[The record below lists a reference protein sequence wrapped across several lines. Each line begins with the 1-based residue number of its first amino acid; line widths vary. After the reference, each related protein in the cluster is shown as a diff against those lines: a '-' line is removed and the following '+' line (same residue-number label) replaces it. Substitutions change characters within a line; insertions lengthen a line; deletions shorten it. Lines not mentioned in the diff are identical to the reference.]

1 MIIDF
6 LQNLSPQL
14 ATFLLAMLPLTE
26 LRASIPIALEIFNLS
41 IWEAFFYSVLGDI
54 IPAILIVFLIGPFS
68 EKFSKKYNIFDK
80 FFKWLFKRTRKRFR
94 DSYATWGK
102 IALILFVAI
111 PLPVTGAWTGAVA
124 AWLFG
129 IEKKEAIVYII
140 LGVIMAGV
148 LVTLL
153 SLGFLN
159 IFNT

>member
-6 LQNLSPQL
+6 FQNLSPQL

-41 IWEAFFYSVLGDI
+41 IWEAFFYSILGDI
-54 IPAILIVFLIGPFS
+54 IPAILIIFFIGPFS
-68 EKFSKKYNIFDK
+68 EKFSKKYKIARR
-80 FFKWLFKRTRKRFR
+80 FFKWLFKRTRKRFK
-94 DSYATWGK
+94 DGYATWGK
-102 IALILFVAI
+102 IALIFFVAI
-111 PLPVTGAWTGAVA
+111 PLPVTGAWTGAIA

-129 IEKKEAIVYII
+129 IEKKEAIAYII
-140 LGVIMAGV
+140 LGIIIAGV

-159 IFNT
+159 IFNL

>member
-6 LQNLSPQL
+6 IQNLSPQL

-26 LRASIPIALEIFNLS
+26 LRASIPIALEIFHLS

-54 IPAILIVFLIGPFS
+54 IPAILILFLIGPFS
-68 EKFSKKYNIFDK
+68 EKFSKKYHIFAK
-80 FFKWLFKRTRKRFR
+80 FFKWLFKRTRKRFN
-94 DSYATWGK
+94 DSYTTWGK
-102 IALILFVAI
+102 IALIFFVAI

-129 IEKKEAIVYII
+129 IEKKEAVAYIT
-140 LGVIMAGV
+140 LGVIIAGI

-153 SLGFLN
+153 SLGFFN
-159 IFNT
+159 IFNI